1 MKPGRFVSIPVYTLS
16 FKEYLDF
23 KSRDSRSERELLE
36 EYIRFGGFPII
47 ALGNYDE
54 QSAYQIVNGEKA
66 AYDGDLEVAKQ
77 YL

>member
-36 EYIRFGGFPII
+36 EYISS
-47 ALGNYDE
+47 LGNSIE
-54 QSAYQIVNGEKA
+54 TRRER
-66 AYDGDLEVAKQ
+66 DGFQK
-77 YL
+77 